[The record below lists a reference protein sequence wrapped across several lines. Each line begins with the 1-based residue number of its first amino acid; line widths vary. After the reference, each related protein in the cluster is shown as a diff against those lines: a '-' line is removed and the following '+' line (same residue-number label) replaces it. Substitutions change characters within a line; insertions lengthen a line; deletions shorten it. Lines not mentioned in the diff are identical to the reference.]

1 MKRIIAMLAALLLI
15 AAAVPAFAAPGSARL
30 TLTGPSSAKVGDTVT
45 VALDV
50 SGEYQAH
57 TFNIRVVYD
66 NTSFRYLSKKTGEA
80 YDAAVSGGGYGLIEP
95 ALSGNAIS
103 VGFIMFT
110 APMSAEGRLVELSF
124 EVLPTAANEANF
136 VVYVENFGY
145 MPLGQ
150 TNDTPVSYTTQ
161 DCSIRLSG
169 GTGVSTTLHPHESP
183 VPTAVSDNTPT
194 PPDGTVPPQA
204 TRVPDASDKSAD
216 DGHTGTIGTPDPN
229 IETDKPGVTD
239 LPGDATE
246 LPEGATEAPAD
257 ATELP
262 EGVTESPA
270 ETQQGGDTPG
280 SRANAPK
287 TGLII
292 GLCVLGAAV
301 AAIVILLVIRNSRK
315 VK

>member
-1 MKRIIAMLAALLLI
+1 MKRFIAMLAVLLLV
-15 AAAVPAFAAPGSARL
+15 AAAVPAFAAPGSAKL

-124 EVLPTAANEANF
+124 EVLPTAAKEANF

-145 MPLGQ
+145 MPIGQ

-161 DCSIRLSG
+161 DCIVKLSG
-169 GTGVSTTLHPHESP
+169 GSGVSTTLHPQKSP
-183 VPTAVSDNTPT
+183 EPTAVSDNTPA
-194 PPDGTVPPQA
+194 PPDGSVPPA
-204 TRVPDASDKSAD
+204 VTRAPSGAD
-216 DGHTGTIGTPDPN
+216 TTGDPGQIGIIGTPDPN
-229 IETDKPGVTD
+229 AETDKPGLTAD
-239 LPGDATE
+239 PAEATE
-246 LPEGATEAPAD
+246 LPDGVTDAPEGTG
-257 ATELP
+257 ELP
-262 EGVTESPA
+262 AGVTESPTGTEQA
-270 ETQQGGDTPG
+270 GDNPG
-280 SRANAPK
+280 ARSAALKP
-287 TGLII
+287 GLIV
-292 GLCVLGAAV
+292 GLSLLGAAII
-301 AAIVILLVIRNSRK
+301 ALIILLVIRNSHK